1 MDWDFDTALAQQSNP
16 DIKWVLPEEGSAAY
30 LEGFFAVKD
39 TPELALLEAF
49 FNFFLEPK
57 QYADFVNTT
66 GTAFVSEKATPY
78 IKKSITQNQALI
90 VDPETLDNVEFEGY
104 LGEAT
109 ALYAKIWDQFKSA

>member
-1 MDWDFDTALAQQSNP
+1 
-16 DIKWVLPEEGSAAY
+16 
-30 LEGFFAVKD
+30 VKD
-39 TPELALLEAF
+39 TPDLAVLEAF

-66 GTAFVSEKATPY
+66 GTAFVCEGATPF
-78 IKKSITQNQALI
+78 IKKSISQNKALI

-109 ALYAKIWDQFKSA
+109 ATYAKIWDQFKSA